1 MKKIENSNFIIIS
14 HLFLFIVKENTKMK
28 FLNKELI
35 ILMNLLSFYLIQMMQ
50 TLNPTYMS

>member
-1 MKKIENSNFIIIS
+1 MKIFKLTIIVHIYS
-14 HLFLFIVKENTKMK
+14 FLVKENTKMK